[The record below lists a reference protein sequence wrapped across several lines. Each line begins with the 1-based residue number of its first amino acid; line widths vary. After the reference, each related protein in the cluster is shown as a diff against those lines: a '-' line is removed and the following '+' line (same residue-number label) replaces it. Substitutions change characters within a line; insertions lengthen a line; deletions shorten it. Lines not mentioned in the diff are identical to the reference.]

1 MTSEQEI
8 ELIAHLMRRA
18 GFGATRDEIE
28 RRAEQGYEATVEE
41 LLHPETQPEVD
52 EYMLYRYLPMT
63 EIAFSHVQGVTHW
76 LYYMVHTRRPLQEK
90 MALFYHH
97 LFATGDAK
105 VNAPNHMLRQVRIF
119 RDRGMGNYKELLVQL
134 ARDPAM
140 IFWLDNNLNHKG
152 APNENWGRELLEL
165 FSMGVGSYTESDVLE
180 CSRAFT
186 GWTISPKI
194 PTSPYGRFYWRFAYR
209 PEDHDSSEKT
219 FLGNTGRLN
228 GEDVI
233 DIIVQQPACHRFVA
247 RHLYNFFVAD
257 EPPVPLWP
265 SEPPRDPEAI
275 RTLSDAFVSSGCE
288 MRPVLRTLFNS
299 DFFKD
304 AMYQKVRSPIEVFV
318 GTVRLTRDLEGP
330 AAGLPI
336 IEPVAKE
343 PGYMGQSILD
353 PPSVEGWHAGQ
364 GWINSGT
371 LAQRINFVTDRVS
384 NTDLPGVQDI
394 VSRVASGGTSMTPDA
409 FVERCLDLIGP
420 LRVDDSTRAELEAHV
435 ETDGSLNWATD
446 EGFADLSRRVGD
458 TLALI
463 ASTREYQFG

>member
-1 MTSEQEI
+1 MANSKEI
-8 ELIAHLMRRA
+8 ALMAHLMRRA
-18 GFGATRDEIE
+18 GFGATREE
-28 RRAEQGYEATVEE
+28 LECRVEQGYEETVEE
-41 LLHPETQPEVD
+41 LLHPERQPEVD
-52 EYMLYRYLPMT
+52 EYVLYRYLPMA

-90 MALFYHH
+90 MALFYHQ

-105 VNAPNHMLRQVRIF
+105 VNAPNHMLAQIQMF
-119 RDRGMGNYKELLVQL
+119 RDHGMGSYRELLVRL
-134 ARDPAM
+134 AKDPAM

-165 FSMGVGSYTESDVLE
+165 FSMGVGNYTESDVFE

-186 GWTISPKI
+186 GWTISAKI
-194 PTSPYGRFYWRFAYR
+194 PTSPYGRFYWRFVYR

-219 FLGNTGRLN
+219 FLGQKGRFN
-228 GEDVI
+228 GEDII
-233 DIIVQQPACHRFVA
+233 DIIVEQPTSHRFIA

-265 SEPPRDPEAI
+265 TQPPRDPEAI
-275 RTLSDAFVSSGCE
+275 RTLSEAVVNSGYE
-288 MRPVLRTLFNS
+288 MRPVLQTLFNS
-299 DFFKD
+299 DFFKE
-304 AMYQKVRSPIEVFV
+304 AKYQKVKSPIEVFV
-318 GTVRLTRDLEGP
+318 GTIRLTRDLEGP
-330 AAGLPI
+330 DPRLPI

-353 PPSVEGWHAGQ
+353 PPSVEGWHTGL

-371 LAQRINFVTDRVS
+371 LAKRINFVTDRVS
-384 NTDLPGVQDI
+384 NTDLPGVQNI
-394 VSRVASGGTSMTPDA
+394 IKRVASNGTSMTPHT
-409 FVERCLDLIGP
+409 FVEHCLDLIGP
-420 LRVDDSTRAELEAHV
+420 LEVDDSTRVELEAHAQG
-435 ETDGSLNWATD
+435 EGPLSWATD

-463 ASTREYQFG
+463 ASTSEYQLG